1 MNLAEQDRNEIKT
14 ICRKEDNKVELETKE
29 ENESNSDVRRGGK
42 VKRSLICRFGIII

>member
-1 MNLAEQDRNEIKT
+1 MKLRPFVEKKT
-14 ICRKEDNKVELETKE
+14 TNVELETKE